1 MMANNLTQQ
10 ITKSPEE
17 ARIPDFGNLSTSVI
31 YFNWIYMLNHRLV
44 RSFLWMVPILVSS
57 LACNAATQM
66 ISPNTTTTHPT
77 IPPTTLLPAATQLP
91 ALPPSTSTAV
101 FQPAC
106 PALLPE
112 ILRAASSNEITPS
125 LLVRFSGEQNISY
138 LVVYG
143 LSADRLW
150 VREDLIIPSDLDPD
164 LDSRASH
171 EFIWDYFASLIPVE
185 ERSFV
190 TEFSILSD
198 GSHNI
203 LGGVSPT
210 YNDPSEWTLKM
221 DIVDAGDPYSLSYTL
236 LHEFGHFLTLKSSQV
251 TPDHQVFY
259 NPDDQAIYEQ
269 AQAACPRYFTG
280 EGCSHSGSYINEFF
294 NRFWTSFYEEWREV
308 NEYRGEGPYRDML
321 DDFYNIYKDQFLTD
335 YAATSP
341 EEDIA
346 ESWVYF
352 ILSPRPE
359 LTSIA
364 NEKILFFYEYPEL
377 VALREEILTR
387 LCVSFPSH

>member
-1 MMANNLTQQ
+1 
-10 ITKSPEE
+10 
-17 ARIPDFGNLSTSVI
+17 
-31 YFNWIYMLNHRLV
+31 MLNHRLV
-44 RSFLWMVPILVSS
+44 RIFLWMVPILASS
-57 LACNAATQM
+57 LACNAATQL
-66 ISPNTTTTHPT
+66 ISPNTTTTYPT
-77 IPPTTLLPAATQLP
+77 ILPTTLSPTTTSLP

-101 FQPAC
+101 FQAAC

-112 ILRAASSNEITPS
+112 ILSASSPDG
-125 LLVRFSGEQNISY
+125 LVNSALVHFSGDQDINY
-138 LVVYG
+138 LVVYS
-143 LSADRLW
+143 LSDDQLW
-150 VREDLIIPSDLDPD
+150 SREDLIIPTELDPE
-164 LDSRASH
+164 LDARASH
-171 EFIWDYFASLIPVE
+171 EFVWGYFASLIPVQ
-185 ERSFV
+185 ERTFV

-210 YNDPSEWTLKM
+210 YNNPSEWTLKV
-221 DIVDAGDPYSLSYTL
+221 DIVDASDPYSLTYTL

-259 NPDDQAIYEQ
+259 NPEDQAIYDQ
-269 AQAACPRYFTG
+269 ALAACPQYFTG
-280 EGCSHSGSYINEFF
+280 EGCSNSGSYINEFF
-294 NRFWTSFYEEWREV
+294 NRFWISFYEEWQQV
-308 NEYRGEGPYRDML
+308 NEYRGEPPYRDLL
-321 DDFYNIYKDQFLTD
+321 DDFYNIYQDQFLTE

-352 ILSPRPE
+352 ILSPKPE

-377 VALREEILTR
+377 VALREQILNR
-387 LCVSFPSH
+387 LCASFPS

>member
-1 MMANNLTQQ
+1 
-10 ITKSPEE
+10 
-17 ARIPDFGNLSTSVI
+17 
-31 YFNWIYMLNHRLV
+31 
-44 RSFLWMVPILVSS
+44 MVPILVSS
-57 LACNAATQM
+57 LACNAATQLVNPS
-66 ISPNTTTTHPT
+66 IPTTPAT
-77 IPPTTLLPAATQLP
+77 ILPTTLPPPTDSLA

-106 PALLPE
+106 PALLPD
-112 ILRAASSNEITPS
+112 ILRASTPDGIVS
-125 LLVRFSGEQNISY
+125 GSPVDFSDEQDINY
-138 LVVYG
+138 LVVYS

-150 VREDLIIPSDLDPD
+150 AREDLMIPSELDPQ

-171 EFIWDYFASLIPVE
+171 ESVWNYFASLIPAQ

-210 YNDPSEWTLKM
+210 YNNPSEWTLKV
-221 DIVDAGDPYSLSYTL
+221 DIVDAGDNYSLTYTL
-236 LHEFGHFLTLKSSQV
+236 LHEFGHLLTLKASQV

-269 AQAACPRYFTG
+269 ARAACSQYFTG
-280 EGCSHSGSYINEFF
+280 EGCSLSGSYIDEFF
-294 NRFWTSFYEEWREV
+294 NRFWTSFYEEWQEV
-308 NEYRGEGPYRDML
+308 NEYRGEGPYRDLL
-321 DDFYNIYKDQFLTD
+321 DDFYSIYRDQFLTD

-352 ILSPRPE
+352 VLSPKPE